1 MTQQKPFDSIL
12 SEIFKRKR
20 KSVPDILLTGKM
32 YGSYGSDY
40 NIIRVD
46 KTLRE
51 QNNFRFPEPT
61 SFGCINFKDFET
73 ELLYLKLFTKKNPL
87 KESDWTHFTKG
98 TGIIKIT
105 DLDLQVFYMYIKVYL
120 KGPNNSCDD
129 DYLKYRIVYSS
140 SFDDLVTSIYKP
152 KEIPDFL
159 NSEAFVSKED
169 KNIEQLMILKEH
181 NESFIR
187 TAEYSGKSVK
197 TRDLSGWMPFDG
209 TVSITVD
216 SKTRTITATTS
227 VYKYSVKYKLSHDL
241 FANDLITKASNTTS
255 VDIYIDNGSI
265 DIVISNDIETIK
277 TFWLKQN
284 EPQVVNACET
294 EKTRYKFEELKNHF
308 MENVPY
314 VVLIVVIIKFISML
328 LF

>member
-1 MTQQKPFDSIL
+1 MTQQKPFDLIL

-32 YGSYGSDY
+32 YDSCGSDY

-51 QNNFRFPEPT
+51 QTNFRFPEPT

-73 ELLYLKLFTKKNPL
+73 ELLYLKPFTKTNPL

-105 DLDLQVFYMYIKVYL
+105 DLDSQVFYMYIKVYL
-120 KGPNNSCDD
+120 KGHNNSSD

-159 NSEAFVSKED
+159 NSEAFASKED
-169 KNIEQLMILKEH
+169 KTIEQLTILKEH
-181 NESFIR
+181 NESFIK

-209 TVSITVD
+209 IVTITVD

-227 VYKYSVKYKLSHDL
+227 VYTYSTKYKLSHDL
-241 FANDLITKASNTTS
+241 FANDLITKGSNTTS
-255 VDIYIDNGSI
+255 VDIYVDNCSI
-265 DIVISNDIETIK
+265 DIIISNDIGTIK

-284 EPQVVNACET
+284 ESQVVNTCDL
-294 EKTRYKFEELKNHF
+294 EKTRYTFEELKKHF
-308 MENVPY
+308 IKNVPY
-314 VVLIVVIIKFISML
+314 VVLFVVIIKFISML

>member
-1 MTQQKPFDSIL
+1 MTQQKPFDTIL

-32 YGSYGSDY
+32 YDSCGSDY

-51 QNNFRFPEPT
+51 QTNFRFPDPK

-73 ELLYLKLFTKKNPL
+73 ELLYLKLFTKTNLL

-105 DLDLQVFYMYIKVYL
+105 DLDGQVFYMYIKVYL
-120 KGPNNSCDD
+120 KGHNNSSD

-169 KNIEQLMILKEH
+169 KTIEQLTILKEY
-181 NESFIR
+181 NESFIK

-209 TVSITVD
+209 IVTITVD
-216 SKTRTITATTS
+216 SKTRNITATTS
-227 VYKYSVKYKLSHDL
+227 VYTYSTTYKLSHDL
-241 FANDLITKASNTTS
+241 FATELITKGSNTRS

-265 DIVISNDIETIK
+265 DIIIANDIETIK

-284 EPQVVNACET
+284 ESPVVNVCET
-294 EKTRYKFEELKNHF
+294 EKTRYKYEELKKHF
-308 MENVPY
+308 IENVPY
-314 VVLIVVIIKFISML
+314 VVLFVVIIKFISML